1 MWVPAMSKIALEGYR
16 PIERRW
22 PVYALNLK
30 SGEVDTQWFANQKE
44 GLAAGPKQGM
54 GDFRK
59 IGRWLRKSQRFFA
72 FYAAEN
78 SLFLW
83 LDGIRLDVLRD
94 EVSIKRRVDF
104 LLRKHFIVH
113 VGGSLVFDCRYSYL
127 DYEDFPDKDIFWHIT
142 KSLATKEMRIR
153 TLLLW
158 RDKAAGKT
166 QSTDEYIRDLT
177 ERVNSMM
184 AKGKVEVDN

>member
-16 PIERRW
+16 PIEKRW
-22 PVYALNLK
+22 PVYALNLE
-30 SGEVDTQWFANQKE
+30 SGEVDTLWFANQKE
-44 GLAAGPKQGM
+44 GLAARPKQGM

-59 IGRWLRKSQRFFA
+59 VGRWSRRSLGFFA
-72 FYAAEN
+72 LYTTEN

-104 LLRKHFIVH
+104 LLRKRFMVH

-127 DYEDFPDKDIFWHIT
+127 DNEDFPDKDIFWYMT
-142 KSLATKEMRIR
+142 RSLATKEMRIR
-153 TLLLW
+153 TFLLW
-158 RDKAAGKT
+158 VDKAAGKT
-166 QSTDEYIRDLT
+166 QSTDEYARDLT

-184 AKGKVEVDN
+184 SM